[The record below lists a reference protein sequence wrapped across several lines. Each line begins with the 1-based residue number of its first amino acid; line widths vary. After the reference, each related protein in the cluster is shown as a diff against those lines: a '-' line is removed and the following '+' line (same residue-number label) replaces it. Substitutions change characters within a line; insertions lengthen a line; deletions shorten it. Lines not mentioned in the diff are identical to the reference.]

1 MTNDKLENE
10 DKKVSPKSGCLKRI
24 LLGILI
30 ALLALVVIAAIAVA
44 CVLGHGGKTLQAKAE
59 GDVPTLDGGT
69 GYVYNEDIMTFLF
82 MGIDKAGKLKTTDV
96 FADGGQSDV
105 MFLVVVNPD
114 EERIDLINVNRDT
127 IVDIYCYGSV
137 INGATEVVKAQLTTQ
152 YGFGDGAS
160 LSAKYTEEAVSKLFY
175 DLPITGYV
183 SLGFDAITVL
193 NDAIGGVDVV
203 CPEDLTFDVPY
214 WTKGAELHLEGYYAV
229 HYVRLR
235 DVTVFESAR
244 TRQVRQKQYVN
255 AFVDKTL
262 SEIKKDIT
270 LPVTMYQQA
279 VKYMNTDLTL
289 DQMAYLGSKALSYEL
304 GEIYSLEGKTVM
316 GEQFEEFYPD
326 EEKLKDLIL
335 QVFYEPVN
343 E

>member
-1 MTNDKLENE
+1 M
-10 DKKVSPKSGCLKRI
+10 
-24 LLGILI
+24 
-30 ALLALVVIAAIAVA
+30 AIAGA
-44 CVLGHGGKTLQAKAE
+44 CVVGHGGSTLQSKAE
-59 GDVPTLDGGT
+59 GKTPSLEGSTD
-69 GYVYNEDIMTFLF
+69 YVYNEDIMTFLF

-105 MFLVVVNPD
+105 MLLVVVNPD
-114 EERIDLINVNRDT
+114 KERIDLININRDT
-127 IVDIYCYGSV
+127 MVDIYCYGSV
-137 INGATEVVKAQLTTQ
+137 IDGATEVVKAQLTTQ
-152 YGFGDGAS
+152 YGFGDGAAI
-160 LSAKYTEEAVSKLFY
+160 SAGYTKEAVSKLFY
-175 DLPITGYV
+175 DLPITGYL

-203 CPEDLTFDVPY
+203 CPEDLTFDMPY
-214 WTKGAELHLEGYYAV
+214 WTEGAALHLEGYYAV

-244 TRQVRQKQYVN
+244 SRQVRQKQYVN
-255 AFVDKTL
+255 AFVDKAL

-270 LPVTMYQQA
+270 LPVTMYRQA
-279 VKYMNTDLTL
+279 LKYMNTDLTP

-304 GEIYSLEGKTVM
+304 GEIYSMEGETVM
-316 GEQFEEFYPD
+316 GELFEEFYPD
-326 EEKLKDLIL
+326 EEKLKELIL